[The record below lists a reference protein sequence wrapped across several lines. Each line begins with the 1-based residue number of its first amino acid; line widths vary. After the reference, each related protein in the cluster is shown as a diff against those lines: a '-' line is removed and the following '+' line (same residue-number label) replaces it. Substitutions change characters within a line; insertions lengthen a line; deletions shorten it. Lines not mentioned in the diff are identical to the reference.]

1 MENKLPG
8 SVLVHFD
15 GQEIFTYPYL
25 CWHLRGENIINMVNL
40 AFSWISKK
48 SIYKMRPFTKHFG
61 AWDHG
66 SGEYTFCSNKY
77 DERMIPCFSFDHWKE
92 CKIEDYTSVCENI
105 SKKGKKPYKYDK
117 LLWIGQLS
125 HPTRKLFVDNFSS
138 HPKMKIIPLRDH
150 WGHGLTLTG
159 PYISLPAHCEYK
171 YLIDLQG
178 HGYSARVKFLMHSK
192 RPLFYQNRHLHEYWF
207 WDLKPYIHYIPIKED
222 LSDFNDLFEWAENNS
237 EKTAEIANNAYEY
250 ARTKLRK
257 EDAITR
263 MKHILYKLGTGEIK

>member
-8 SVLVHFD
+8 SVLIHFD
-15 GQEIFTYPYL
+15 GHELFTYPHACWYL
-25 CWHLRGENIINMVNL
+25 RDENIKNIVNL

-48 SIYKMRPFTKHFG
+48 GIAKMKPFTKHFG

-66 SGEYTFCSNKY
+66 NGEYTMCSDKY

-92 CKIEDYTSVCENI
+92 CKIEDYESVCESI
-105 SKKGKKPYKYDK
+105 SKEGEQPYKYDT

-125 HPTRKLFVDNFSS
+125 HSTRTLFVEKFHN

-150 WGHGLTLTG
+150 WGHDLKSND
-159 PYISLPAHCEYK
+159 PYISLPEHCQYK

-178 HGYSARVKFLMHSK
+178 NGYSARVKFLMHSK

-207 WDLKPYIHYIPIKED
+207 WDLKQYVHYIPVKED
-222 LSDFNDLFEWAENNS
+222 LSDFETVFDWAENNQ
-237 EKTAEIANNAYEY
+237 EKVKEIAENAYEF
-250 ARTKLRK
+250 AKNNLKR
-257 EDAITR
+257 EDAISR
-263 MKHILYKLGTGEIK
+263 MKHILYKLGTGELI